1 MDGGIVT
8 ISAPCAKECSTSP
21 TERIDADN
29 ISHISYGNTS
39 RIRLIKLHPP
49 NLWSSTRPTKGEM
62 YLAPAFAD
70 KIA

>member
-39 RIRLIKLHPP
+39 RIRLIRLHPP
-49 NLWSSTRPTKGEM
+49 NL
-62 YLAPAFAD
+62 
-70 KIA
+70 